1 MTLTQ
6 NIRAFAW
13 GDGLTDAAQDLR
25 LATISALS
33 SATRPVG
40 GTAGAL
46 AVGSGVR
53 DAGVNPLRVTVAGG
67 LSVQIAAG
75 LAVIQGSASAN
86 AGAYAVCSDS
96 IVTLTCSTADPVNA
110 RIDLVCV
117 TVTDSGNSSSTAAI
131 QIVTGTPSASPAV
144 PATPSN
150 SIALCQITVAQ
161 NATTLSSGNLADVR
175 PYFAAAGG
183 ITPITNASMAPVA
196 GPSSGYVHNI
206 ATGRLSRYNSAT
218 AQLVAPAVAPF
229 ATVASTPGTATGN
242 STTYVTVT
250 SVNVT
255 VDGNTSVEVLASFK
269 SVPTG
274 ATTSGLACT
283 IAIFRN
289 STLIGSII
297 KTCLGTNLI
306 LDGGAFTGFDTTP
319 AAGTYTYSLGVANQG
334 SGSFQVNSGQIIVK
348 AAAP

>member
-1 MTLTQ
+1 MALSQ
-6 NIRAFAW
+6 NIRAFGW
-13 GDGLTDAAQDLR
+13 GDGLTLAGQDLR

-110 RIDLVCV
+110 RIDLVCA
-117 TVTDSGNSSSTAAI
+117 TVTDLGSSSSTAAV
-131 QIVTGTPSASPAV
+131 QIVTGTPAASPAV

-150 SIALCQITVAQ
+150 SIALCQVTVAAS
-161 NATTLSSGNLADVR
+161 ATTLSSGNLADVR
-175 PYFAAAGG
+175 PYYAAAGG

-229 ATVASTPGTATGN
+229 ATVASTPGTITGN
-242 STTYVTVT
+242 TTSYAIAS

-255 VDGNTSVEVLASFK
+255 VDGNTSVEITASFK
-269 SVPTG
+269 DVPTG
-274 ATTSGLACT
+274 ATSSGNACT
-283 IAIFRN
+283 ISVLRG
-289 STLIGSII
+289 STVVGSIV
-297 KTCLGTNLI
+297 KTCFSTNPT
-306 LDGGAFTGFDTTP
+306 LDGGSFTAFDPTP
-319 AAGTYTYSLGVANQG
+319 AAGTYTYSIAVANQG
-334 SGSFQVNSGQIIVK
+334 AGSFQINSGQVVVK